1 MAIPSSSANF
11 APAPPDPPGLD
22 TSSPAAAAAR
32 NSVGRPRICFVGLQ
46 NLPVLAPEY
55 ARPGIGG
62 AERQQTLLARALVR
76 HGFVVSMIVHDYGQP
91 EGRVWD
97 GIVTHKAY
105 APTVGIPGLRFIH
118 PRWTSVWAAMKRADA
133 QIYYTSCAGML
144 IGEVALFARLHGR
157 KAVYRIASNTD
168 CDPRVARMRYT
179 RDRLLYRYGLRH
191 ADLILAQTTAQQ
203 EMLLANVGRA
213 SRVVPSLSDW
223 GEQCVAC
230 EARDIDVLWVGNLRQ
245 LKRPDL
251 LLELARR
258 MPRARFA
265 MVGGPIKGH
274 EAFFEK
280 VASDARALPNV
291 RFHGFVPHEELAG
304 FYGRARLLVSTSEI
318 EGFPNTYLQAWS
330 CGTPV
335 VATFDPDDLIA
346 RHGLGRAVPNL
357 EAMQRAVTELL
368 EEEAPWAA
376 VSARCRSYIER
387 RGDPASMVQPYI
399 DAFTDLLA
407 TKAPA

>member
-1 MAIPSSSANF
+1 MAIPTSSANF
-11 APAPPDPPGLD
+11 APARPDPPGPD

-32 NSVGRPRICFVGLQ
+32 GGTSRPRICFVGLQ

-76 HGFVVSMIVHDYGQP
+76 QGFAVSMIVHDYGQA

-157 KAVYRIASNTD
+157 KAVYRVASNTD
-168 CDPRVARMRYT
+168 CDPRVARIRYA

-191 ADLILAQTTAQQ
+191 ADLILAQTAAQE
-203 EMLLANVGRA
+203 EMLRMNVGRE

-223 GEQCVAC
+223 GEQSVASQT
-230 EARDIDVLWVGNLRQ
+230 RDIDVLWVGNLRQ

-258 MPRARFA
+258 MPGAHFA
-265 MVGGPIKGH
+265 MVGGPVKGH

-280 VASDARALPNV
+280 VASAARALPNV
-291 RFHGFVPHEELAG
+291 RFHGFVPDEELAG

-330 CGTPV
+330 RGTPV
-335 VATFDPDDLIA
+335 VATFDPDSLIA
-346 RHGLGRAVPNL
+346 RHGLGRTVSDL
-357 EAMQRAVTELL
+357 EELQRAVNEFL
-368 EEEAPWAA
+368 EDDASWATL
-376 VSARCRSYIER
+376 SARCRSYIER
-387 RGDPASMVQPYI
+387 RGDQASMVQPYI
-399 DAFTDLLA
+399 EAFGELL
-407 TKAPA
+407 TEKASA